1 MEKTKI
7 NIPALIISVL
17 LGISVFAAY
26 LDADRGYIT
35 LFIYLFQIIIIFI
48 IDKANKHFGCYLG
61 CTILL
66 ALSNIANFV
75 IVCVWANMTV
85 AELKA
90 TTQDMFAS
98 VMAPVAVYIYW
109 TIVLGITAI
118 VFIEC
123 VISLSMRI
131 YKRKK
136 AQRAAFKAIKQ
147 YKICKTE
154 QPES

>member
-75 IVCVWANMTV
+75 ITCVWANMTV

-90 TTQDMFAS
+90 MSIGTTQDMFAS
-98 VMAPVAVYIYW
+98 IMAPVAVYLFW
-109 TIVLGITAI
+109 TIVFVITAI

-123 VISLSMRI
+123 IISLSMRI

-136 AQRAAFKAIKQ
+136 AQKAAAVLHLS
-147 YKICKTE
+147 E
-154 QPES
+154 QTVS